1 MKIKQSLIVSTMNL
15 TTWGSDKSISQAK
28 ELKFK
33 MSCPGEHN
41 TAGFK
46 ITNSFLCWETQ

>member
-28 ELKFK
+28 VLKFK

-41 TAGFK
+41 TAVFE